1 MKVLVTGGS
10 GFLGRQIVEVAEER
24 GHTVYAPRSSE
35 FNLETM
41 QGIAEFFDALPG
53 VDPKID
59 VVSHSAA

>member
-35 FNLETM
+35 FNLETWK
-41 QGIAEFFDALPG
+41 A
-53 VDPKID
+53 
-59 VVSHSAA
+59 S